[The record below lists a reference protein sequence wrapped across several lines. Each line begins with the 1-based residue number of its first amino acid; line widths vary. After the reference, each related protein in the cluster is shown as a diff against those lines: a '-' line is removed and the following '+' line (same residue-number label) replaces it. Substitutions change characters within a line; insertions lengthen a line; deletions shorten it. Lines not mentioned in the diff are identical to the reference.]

1 VKLTDYLKT
10 QGVVF
15 KYGQVSRT
23 LNESNKSVGVQLASG
38 EIVPCDQLVVAAGA
52 WSAQI
57 SNQLGDYVPLETER
71 GYNTTLTDTR
81 VKVRSFVTFSQD
93 KFVITPMQVGLRI
106 GGAVE
111 LAGLE
116 APPNYDR
123 ARALVRLAKNYIP
136 NLNAGGGTE
145 WMGHRPSTPDSIP
158 VISPSQ
164 RYKNVYY
171 AFGHG
176 HLGLTGSMT
185 TGRLIAELVSG
196 KTPNID
202 LTPFHVGRF

>member
-1 VKLTDYLKT
+1 M
-10 QGVVF
+10 
-15 KYGQVSRT
+15 
-23 LNESNKSVGVQLASG
+23 
-38 EIVPCDQLVVAAGA
+38 
-52 WSAQI
+52 
-57 SNQLGDYVPLETER
+57 
-71 GYNTTLTDTR
+71 
-81 VKVRSFVTFSQD
+81 
-93 KFVITPMQVGLRI
+93 TPMQMGLRI

-116 APPNYDR
+116 APPDYDR
-123 ARALVRLAKNYIP
+123 ARALVRLAKKYIP
-136 NLNAGGGTE
+136 DLSVRCGTE
-145 WMGHRPSTPDSIP
+145 WMGHRPSTPDSVP

-164 RYKNVYY
+164 KYKNVYY

>member
-1 VKLTDYLKT
+1 
-10 QGVVF
+10 
-15 KYGQVSRT
+15 
-23 LNESNKSVGVQLASG
+23 
-38 EIVPCDQLVVAAGA
+38 
-52 WSAQI
+52 
-57 SNQLGDYVPLETER
+57 
-71 GYNTTLTDTR
+71 
-81 VKVRSFVTFSQD
+81 VRSFVTFSQD
-93 KFVITPMQVGLRI
+93 QFVMTPMQMGLRI

-111 LAGLE
+111 LAGLD

-123 ARALVRLAKNYIP
+123 ARALVRLAKKYMP
-136 NLNAGGGTE
+136 DLNARCGTE
-145 WMGHRPSTPDSIP
+145 WMGHRPSTPDSVP

-164 RYKNVYY
+164 KYKNVYY

-202 LTPFHVGRF
+202 LIPFYVGRF